1 VQIVLP
7 AEVEIASA
15 MSGSPPAQVALEAVR
30 SAVPRPDRI
39 GVPRKP
45 AATEV
50 HPAWE
55 VAVAVVVVAVVA
67 VEGGGNQQWPRENR

>member
-1 VQIVLP
+1 MAQIVLP

-15 MSGSPPAQVALEAVR
+15 ISGSPPAQVALEAVR

-39 GVPRKP
+39 GVPRAL

-55 VAVAVVVVAVVA
+55 AAVEVEAAAVAVA
-67 VEGGGNQQWPRENR
+67 EGAGNQR